1 MHIAQELA
9 ASAAGGGIDI
19 ANLEFWVV
27 LTNVAI
33 VIATLMLTKVTAKD
47 AMLHEE
53 KVLDKQQQ
61 TTHDLT
67 EIVHDVLVQEGR
79 IMSDEQRQRKP
90 HHEDEAPAEA
100 APLRAVK

>member
-1 MHIAQELA
+1 MLLAPQVAA
-9 ASAAGGGIDI
+9 ASAGGLDM

-33 VIATLMLTKVTAKD
+33 VVATLMLTRVTAKD

-53 KVLDKQQQ
+53 RMADKASE

-79 IMSDEQRQRKP
+79 LLADGEGR
-90 HHEDEAPAEA
+90 A
-100 APLRAVK
+100 AAADDPTPLRAVQ

>member
-1 MHIAQELA
+1 MLIAQEVA
-9 ASAAGGGIDI
+9 ASAAGGLDV

-33 VIATLMLTKVTAKD
+33 VIATLMLTRVTAKD

-53 KVLDKQQQ
+53 KVLDKAQE

-67 EIVHDVLVQEGR
+67 EIVHEVLVQEGHIASHEHR
-79 IMSDEQRQRKP
+79 TDR
-90 HHEDEAPAEA
+90 HEDEAATPI
-100 APLRAVK
+100 RAVK

>member
-1 MHIAQELA
+1 MLIAQELA
-9 ASAAGGGIDI
+9 TAAGGGVDI

-33 VIATLMLTKVTAKD
+33 VIATLMLTRVTAKD

-53 KVLDKQQQ
+53 KVLDKSQE
-61 TTHDLT
+61 TTRDLT

-79 IMSDEQRQRKP
+79 IMAEKTHGHG
-90 HHEDEAPAEA
+90 HHEEEDESAE
-100 APLRAVK
+100 PLRAVK